1 MGIIKKES
9 GVTVSDCRMLVDPSN
24 RKAIGCAKV
33 KLASEEDALK
43 VLETLQVHNIYFFL
57 FFYGKEKPRRY
68 WHFFTGFFPSSFF
81 NFNVV
86 WPGPGV
92 AREEHPR

>member
-43 VLETLQVHNIYFFL
+43 VLETLQVHNNLFL
-57 FFYGKEKPRRY
+57 FLEKRNLVGIGIFSLVFFRP
-68 WHFFTGFFPSSFF
+68 HFFI
-81 NFNVV
+81 
-86 WPGPGV
+86 
-92 AREEHPR
+92 